1 MGFTYETQGTS
12 TFLVYGLEEKEQL
25 DSMVMGMMGNNRI
38 EGVLPFSFSR
48 LDRDRLIKYNVSS
61 RVNLEQYFSG
71 IVNRKRLLKVLI
83 SMASAVLEAENYML
97 EPEVFVWDKRY
108 IFVDVSTSEAEL
120 VCLPV
125 LLETEKKIDL
135 ETIFK
140 EMFFGVQFDQTEN
153 CDYVA
158 RLLGFFNSSTHFSLQ
173 EFVNLLKDIERQKAE
188 EVKEE
193 KVIKE
198 EIGEQS
204 VPAQTPVTPSV
215 PVDEM
220 ADRQAGQAELPAEN
234 PLENRQMPGASK
246 PPVIQSSP
254 AAAKQPP
261 QKKGFHLFD
270 KKEKK
275 EKQPRSQK
283 TKPAKGTSVRE
294 NPALPGRSTGTVP
307 GQIQMPGSV
316 SVPVP
321 NIQNQQQ
328 NTQQNGEKQGIGSA
342 YVTPAYNV
350 QKGTFGGTVVLSTG
364 NKDQG
369 TVVLNA
375 QNAAPVLQQTP
386 YLKRLKNGEKFFLN
400 KGVIKIGSDASYADY
415 VIFDNKAVSRSH
427 AEVRLKGTNVYLVD
441 CNSTNHTYVG
451 NKMLVPNV
459 EELLK
464 EGSSIR
470 LADEEFEFHM
480 S

>member
-25 DSMVMGMMGNNRI
+25 DSMIMGMMGNNRI
-38 EGVLPFSFSR
+38 EGVLPFSFTR
-48 LDRDRLIKYNVSS
+48 QDRDRIIKYNVSS
-61 RVNLEQYFSG
+61 RVNLEQYFNG
-71 IVNRKRLLKVLI
+71 IVNKKRLLKVLT

-108 IFVDVSTSEAEL
+108 IFVDVSTSQAEL
-120 VCLPV
+120 ICLPV
-125 LLETEKKIDL
+125 LQETGKKTDL
-135 ETIFK
+135 EAIFK

-158 RLLGFFNSSTHFSLQ
+158 RLLGFFNASTHFSLQ
-173 EFVNLLKDIERQKAE
+173 EFVNLLKDIDRQKAE
-188 EVKEE
+188 EVK
-193 KVIKE
+193 KE
-198 EIGEQS
+198 ISEQS
-204 VPAQTPVTPSV
+204 VSVQQPATSLPPVNG
-215 PVDEM
+215 M
-220 ADRQAGQAELPAEN
+220 ADSQTGQAELPTEN
-234 PLENRQMPGASK
+234 VSENRQISGALK
-246 PPVIQSSP
+246 PVVIQSSP
-254 AAAKQPP
+254 DVARQSS
-261 QKKGFHLFD
+261 QKKGFHLFE

-275 EKQPRSQK
+275 EKQPRPQK
-283 TKPAKGTSVRE
+283 VKPAKGTSVKDKQ
-294 NPALPGRSTGTVP
+294 ALPGRSTGIIP
-307 GQIQMPGSV
+307 GQLQMPGSV
-316 SVPVP
+316 SIPVP
-321 NIQNQQQ
+321 DMQ
-328 NTQQNGEKQGIGSA
+328 NTQQNPQQSSEKQGIGNA

-350 QKGTFGGTVVLSTG
+350 QKGTFGGTVVLNAG
-364 NKDQG
+364 NKGQG

-375 QNAAPVLQQTP
+375 QNAAPALQSPP
-386 YLKRLKNGEKFFLN
+386 YLQRLKNGEKLFVN

-415 VIFDNKAVSRSH
+415 VVSDNKAVSRSH
-427 AEVRLKGTNVYLVD
+427 AEIRLKGANVYLVD
-441 CNSTNHTYVG
+441 SNSTNHTYVG